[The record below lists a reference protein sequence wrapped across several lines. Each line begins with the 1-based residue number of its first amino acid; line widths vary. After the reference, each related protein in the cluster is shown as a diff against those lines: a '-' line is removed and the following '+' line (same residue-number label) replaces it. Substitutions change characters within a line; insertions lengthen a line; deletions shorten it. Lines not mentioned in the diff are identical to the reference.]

1 MEYPPEGN
9 IIALELAES
18 ARNFNDSELYWITI
32 WLKAKGRKRR
42 FHNKF
47 TLPSRDELEAANK
60 LSSCENNPELLLC
73 ASQIFC
79 ETGFILKRSGTS
91 ENYRESNKYY
101 KLSAD
106 LTL

>member
-18 ARNFNDSELYWITI
+18 ARNFNDTELYWITI

-42 FHNKF
+42 FLNKF
-47 TLPSRDELEAANK
+47 TLPSREELESAKK
-60 LSSCENNPELLLC
+60 LSSCENNPEFLIC
-73 ASQIFC
+73 AAQVFS
-79 ETGFILKRSGTS
+79 ETGFVLKRSGSPT
-91 ENYRESNKYY
+91 NFRESNKYY